1 MPPEE
6 LVEIG
11 RDTEAVVLS
20 HAVLRRAVRGAL
32 ARGAPSITQR

>member
-20 HAVLRRAVRGAL
+20 RAVLSRAVRWHAEH
-32 ARGAPSITQR
+32 